1 MSLNDTDKALCKAA
15 KGGNAT
21 TIQRLEK
28 EGANVNCKDPSWVSE
43 LGSEGGRE
51 CAGAAGNTAKSVA
64 DKHMLFTPNCDATL
78 FITLIH
84 FW

>member
-1 MSLNDTDKALCKAA
+1 MGAKMSLNDTDEALCKAA

-51 CAGAAGNTAKSVA
+51 GVCRGCG
-64 DKHMLFTPNCDATL
+64 KHCQ
-78 FITLIH
+78 ICSR
-84 FW
+84 